1 MKISKKAKYIFGT
14 VGIIVVGSTTTLTVL
29 LLKGK
34 DDGFTKISTVKL
46 TNLSFKIGGTENLGT
61 INLKT
66 NITLPK
72 QLELRYFV
80 GANVPTDDKKYTK
93 NKPNTLKNGDVVHIK
108 LFIKEKNQL
117 THKLEKESTQI
128 ISITIGNLQKIIID
142 SSMLKKDS
150 FSITGFQSKGTIK
163 LKDDVTMLDQVE
175 IKYFKGSAA
184 PQDDRLYQKVA
195 PNDLSNGNKIFVKF
209 FVKNVFVKT
218 HKFESNLI
226 NPIEFTVS
234 DLPIEIDTSKLNAKS
249 FEFFANNGGSDMQW
263 KDNVDLPTQVE
274 IKYHT
279 RRRFNPDYTPD
290 DSVYTTTNPHNLQT
304 NDIIYT
310 KFFIKDEF
318 KSTYQFS
325 NGFVDTIVFKNILPP
340 YIRNSHEGTI
350 FEDSRGNIWAMGRRS
365 KLYVLK
371 KTDGAY
377 AESWTS
383 SITSGL
389 TNGSN
394 IRNGY
399 TGTIF
404 EDKKGNL
411 WSMGTSKLQILEWDV
426 TENRYVD
433 SWTDSTTSGLTNGSN
448 INHGFH
454 GTIFQ
459 DKDNNLWAIGD
470 GSGLQVLE
478 WDTIKNRYVDSWTS
492 SITSGLTNGSKIK
505 TGRGSIIFQDKS
517 GNLWVMGDGS
527 KLQVLAYANGAYAES
542 WTSSTTSGLT
552 KGSKIKDGYTGILL
566 QDELNNLWAMSND
579 APLQVLEWDA
589 TENQYVDSWT
599 NSTRNKLLK
608 GSRIR
613 DGFFGRILK
622 DSLKNLWAMGT
633 GRLQVLE
640 WDATENQYVDSWT
653 NSTRSGLTKGSNIK
667 VSYYGSIFEDSQ
679 GNLWSAGFNTK
690 PQVLARRDEN
700 SYVDS
705 WTSSNTSKL
714 LKGSNMNTGIGWTFF
729 EDSGGNIWTIG
740 YQKTPQVFDQ
750 KTRVWTEPSSP
761 TSS

>member
-1 MKISKKAKYIFGT
+1 MKISRKTKYILGT
-14 VGIIVVGSTTTLTVL
+14 VGVIVVGSGTTLTVL
-29 LLKGK
+29 LLKNK
-34 DDGFTKISTVKL
+34 DDGFTKISAVKL
-46 TNLSFKIGGTENLGT
+46 TNSSFEIGGTENLGT
-61 INLKT
+61 INLKA

-72 QLELRYFV
+72 QVELRYFV
-80 GANVPTDDKKYTK
+80 GASVPTDNKKYTK

-117 THKLEKESTQI
+117 THKLEKESTQV
-128 ISITIGNLQKIIID
+128 ISIKISNLQKITID
-142 SSMLKKDS
+142 SSLLKKDS
-150 FSITGFQSKGTIK
+150 FSITGFNSKGTIK
-163 LKDDVTMLDQVE
+163 LNDDVTLPNEVE
-175 IKYFKGSAA
+175 IRYFKGNAS
-184 PQDDRLYQKVA
+184 PQDDSLYQKVV
-195 PNDLSNGNKIFVKF
+195 PNDLANGNKIFVKF

-218 HKFESNLI
+218 HKLESNLT
-226 NPIEFTVS
+226 NLIEFTVS
-234 DLPIEIDTSKLNAKS
+234 NLPIEIDTSKLNAKS
-249 FEFFANNGGSDMQW
+249 FEFLANNGGSDMQW

-274 IKYHT
+274 VKYHT

-290 DSVYTTTNPHNLQT
+290 DSVYTTTNPHNLQS

-318 KSTYQFS
+318 TSTHQFS

-340 YIRNSHEGTI
+340 YIRNSDQGTI
-350 FEDSRGNIWAMGRRS
+350 FEDSRGNIWAMGRRTR
-365 KLYVLK
+365 LYVLK
-371 KTDGAY
+371 KTNGAY

-399 TGTIF
+399 VGTIF
-404 EDKKGNL
+404 EDKQGNL
-411 WSMGTSKLQILEWDV
+411 WSMGRSKLQVLAKKADGTYAE
-426 TENRYVD
+426 

-448 INHGFH
+448 IRNGFH

-459 DKDNNLWAIGD
+459 DKDNNLWSMGVD
-470 GSGLQVLE
+470 SGLQVLE
-478 WDTIKNRYVDSWTS
+478 WNAVENRYVDSWKHST
-492 SITSGLTNGSKIK
+492 TSGLTNGSEIK
-505 TGRGSIIFQDKS
+505 TGRASTIFQDKS
-517 GNLWVMGDGS
+517 GNLWAMGDDS
-527 KLQVLAYANGAYAES
+527 KLQVLTYANGAYAES
-542 WTSSTTSGLT
+542 WTNSTTSGLT

-566 QDELNNLWAMSND
+566 QDELNNLWAMSNS

-608 GSRIR
+608 GSKIK

-622 DSLKNLWAMGT
+622 DSLNNLWAMGF
-633 GRLQVLE
+633 GKHLQVLE

-667 VSYYGSIFEDSQ
+667 LSYYGSIFEDSK
-679 GNLWSAGFNTK
+679 GNLWSMGFKSK

-705 WTSSNTSKL
+705 WTDSNTSKL
-714 LKGSNMNTGIGWTFF
+714 LKGSNTKSGIGWTFF
-729 EDSGGNIWTIG
+729 EDSRGNIWTIG
-740 YQKTPQVFDQ
+740 YQKKPQVFDQ
-750 KTRVWTEPSSP
+750 KTRVWTEPSAP